1 MNANPVL
8 LQLKYARIVA
18 ILAKK
23 ENISLSKALDL
34 FYKSNLYRIISEGIS
49 DLHCMSDEYL
59 VEELVDEIN
68 NSQHSDRN

>member
-23 ENISLSKALDL
+23 ENIYLSKALDL
-34 FYKSNLYRIISEGIS
+34 FYKSNLYRLISEGIS

>member
-8 LQLKYARIVA
+8 LQIKYARIVA

-34 FYKSNLYRIISEGIS
+34 FYKSNLYRLISKGI
-49 DLHCMSDEYL
+49 
-59 VEELVDEIN
+59 
-68 NSQHSDRN
+68 

>member
-23 ENISLSKALDL
+23 EIISLSKALDL
-34 FYKSNLYRIISEGIS
+34 FYKSNRYRLISEGIS

-68 NSQHSDRN
+68 DSQHSDRN